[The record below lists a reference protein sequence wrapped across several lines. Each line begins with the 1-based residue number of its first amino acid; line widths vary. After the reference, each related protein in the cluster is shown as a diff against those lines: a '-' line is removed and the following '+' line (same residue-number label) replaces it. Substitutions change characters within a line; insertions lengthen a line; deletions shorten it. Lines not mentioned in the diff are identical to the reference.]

1 VAVSTLRPTAGVPGG
16 KAAGRTF
23 LTAGAFRFR
32 TGFATRAALRRAGL
46 AARARAVLRPAG
58 LAALA
63 RGAGRRLRGA
73 AFFALVFTVV
83 FRFLAMTC
91 SFVTGVRP
99 GWRHVPRT
107 MPTP

>member
-1 VAVSTLRPTAGVPGG
+1 VAVSTLRPTAGVLGG
-16 KAAGRTF
+16 GAAGGTF

-32 TGFATRAALRRAGL
+32 TGFATRAARRLAGL
-46 AARARAVLRPAG
+46 AAF
-58 LAALA
+58 LA
-63 RGAGRRLRGA
+63 RGTGRRLRGA

-83 FRFLAMTC
+83 FRFFAMTC